1 MAQIYPNAEDNKVEP
16 QKQYSLTSNSS
27 RRTQKGK
34 ACPVV
39 DGNVQ
44 TISAGQF

>member
-1 MAQIYPNAEDNKVEP
+1 MAQIYPNAEDNEIEP

-27 RRTQKGK
+27 RTQKGK
-34 ACPVV
+34 ACHVV

-44 TISAGQF
+44 TIKTGQF